1 MCAQG
6 ERYMGHWH
14 MGKKSGYGRY
24 IFENGDIYDGDWLR
38 DLAHGKGF
46 YRCVMMLSRSL
57 HDDLIL
63 G

>member
-1 MCAQG
+1 
-6 ERYMGHWH
+6 MGHWH